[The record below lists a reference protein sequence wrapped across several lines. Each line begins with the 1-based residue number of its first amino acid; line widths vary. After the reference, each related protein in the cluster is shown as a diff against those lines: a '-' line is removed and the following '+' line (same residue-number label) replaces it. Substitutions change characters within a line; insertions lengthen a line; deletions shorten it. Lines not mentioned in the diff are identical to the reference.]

1 MRQLIISSMLLLTS
15 TWVIA
20 QDINDKLPRINK
32 VVSNDQA
39 SVIIEKDNGEAT
51 ISYDQS
57 QNKPY
62 RIKEGTLY
70 VDGASHVVVRIS
82 NLNQVE
88 ANDASVVE
96 VNGGLSNGFEIVG
109 KDAANI
115 NVSGNMDKI
124 VVETNDASSV
134 YLSGECTSL
143 NVKSND
149 ASVVSAGDMK
159 ASFVVAKSY
168 DASSITVR
176 GEKNID
182 TQINDLSN
190 IEILKGAMDDMSDTV
205 TITEHEVE
213 ANADVYEDEGDL
225 QFGKEMEKWNRKKL
239 KWRPDQRVWA
249 GFELSMTGLTN
260 ELFKFQPDAD
270 HNIWTIEQP
279 SVSLHLNLFEKKF
292 RLGTE
297 YLKLVT
303 GLGFQWDILRL
314 KEDVKL
320 LNTKEN
326 VQIVPSEFGDDLK
339 KNNLVLGQIQ
349 VPVLLNINTNPGSK
363 RNFHIDGGVV
373 VGYRFKQRLKQEI
386 STSYKT
392 DIESKTKSQFH
403 QNPFDFS
410 ATVRLGIGS
419 WSVFGMYDLAT
430 LYKKNEGPQLNVWNI
445 GVTVIPF

>member
-20 QDINDKLPRINK
+20 QDIADKLPRINK

-39 SVIIEKDNGEAT
+39 SVIIEKDNGEAS
-51 ISYDQS
+51 ISYDKS
-57 QNKPY
+57 ENKPY

-70 VDGASHVVVRIS
+70 VDGASNVVVRIS
-82 NLNQVE
+82 NLNQLE
-88 ANDASVVE
+88 ANDASVVD

-109 KDAANI
+109 KDASSI
-115 NVSGNMDKI
+115 TVSGNMDKI

-134 YLSGECTSL
+134 YLNGECTSL
-143 NVKSND
+143 NVKAND

-182 TQINDLSN
+182 TQINDMSN
-190 IEILKGAMDDMSDTV
+190 IEILKEAMDDMPDSV
-205 TITEHEVE
+205 SITEHEVE
-213 ANADVYEDEGDL
+213 PNADVYAEGDL
-225 QFGKEMEKWNRKKL
+225 QFGKEMDKWNRKKL

-320 LNTKEN
+320 LNTKDN